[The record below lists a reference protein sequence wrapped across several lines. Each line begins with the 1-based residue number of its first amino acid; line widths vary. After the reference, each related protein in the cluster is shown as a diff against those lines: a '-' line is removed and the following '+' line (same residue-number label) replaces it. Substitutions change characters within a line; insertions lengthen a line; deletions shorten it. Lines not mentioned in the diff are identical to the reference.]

1 MPELTLQEL
10 EKIVY
15 TIRMNKHIDLV
26 CFAYK
31 LGSFCVCAQP
41 IRDDVTM

>member
-1 MPELTLQEL
+1 MPELTLHEL

-26 CFAYK
+26 CFAY
-31 LGSFCVCAQP
+31 
-41 IRDDVTM
+41 